1 MARYVARRL
10 LQSIVLIFVVASIV
24 AVFIHLLPGDPA
36 YNIVPEG
43 QATAERVALVR
54 QQLGLD
60 QPLWVQYGRWFG
72 HALRGDLG
80 TSLFTSRS
88 VAGDIA
94 SRLPRTFELTVVA
107 VALGT
112 LVGIPLGMLAAL
124 RRNGVGDWLISFAG
138 IIGIAAPVFVIGTL
152 LTLLFSI
159 TLKWLPASGY
169 VAFTEAPVAHI
180 QRLILPAVTLA
191 ALIVA
196 TTLRMTRSALLEV
209 LGAEYVRTAR
219 AKGLSEPVVVREHAL
234 RNALLPVISAT
245 GLQLGSLL
253 GGSVIVEFV
262 FNWPGMGAY
271 LIEAISRR
279 DYPVVQGVVLVIA
292 ALFILLNLLTD
303 LTYALVDPRVS
314 YS

>member
-10 LQSIVLIFVVASIV
+10 LQSIALIFVVASIV

-94 SRLPRTFELTVVA
+94 SRLPRTVELTVIA

-124 RRNGVGDWLISFAG
+124 RRNGVGDWLISLAG

-180 QRLILPAVTLA
+180 QRLILPSVTLA

-219 AKGLSEPVVVREHAL
+219 AKGLSEPTVVREHAL

-314 YS
+314 YT